1 MRILSTT
8 LPKFRDQFG
17 NWWRLLRSSSDL
29 PRPHVSVAK
38 RPEMEQAALRVV
50 IVGLV
55 LAYLTWYTG
64 RAGAPTTTEQEVLA
78 VAVASF
84 LFSVALVVRVYSG
97 PQTSIPRRIVGVIF
111 DNAVTSYCLI
121 RMGEGGAVILGVYL
135 FVTFGNGFR
144 YGRVY
149 LHLSQALGLAGFSLV
164 LYLSPFWS
172 QHIAIGAGFLVAMTV
187 LPFYVGVLAE
197 RIKEE
202 RKKAND
208 ANQAKGRFLANVS
221 HEMRTPLNGVIAMAD
236 VLRETALTEEQ
247 GEVVE
252 TLGTSANLLLAQIED
267 VLDMAKIEAGRVQ
280 IESLPFDLGRLLST
294 TTKII
299 VPQARYKGL
308 AVRTE
313 ISPTAE
319 RWFLGDS
326 HHLRQVLLNLLA
338 NAVKF
343 TDHGHVTLRVTS
355 RTRTGHEFGIR
366 FEVEDTGIGIPL
378 EKQSAIFE
386 AFTQVDDSITRIY
399 GGTGLGTTIAK
410 QLVNLMGGEIGL
422 TSTVG
427 AGSLFWFEIPLI
439 QSTSRPLDSDVD
451 DVSLNKLSSAGMS
464 FALRNAAT
472 KTRLRGRRV
481 LVAEDNSTNQRVTQ
495 LILDSVGHISTIVS
509 NGDNALNELENGGY
523 DIALLDLS
531 MPFMSG
537 IEVLRTYRFANRNP
551 IPIVILSANV
561 TPEIMADCKRAG
573 AAAFVAK
580 PVRASVL
587 LDAIDHQLLPEVTDR
602 TGESALATGAQL
614 ERAALTLV
622 DIPVV
627 DANVLNDLARL
638 SEDPTFVERLLT
650 GFRSDAER
658 LQAQIADAL
667 ANQRYEELKDAAHAL
682 KGGAASVGAKRL
694 MAFAQRLEKADHEKL
709 KSQAVQLKEE
719 LFQVTTCAL
728 EVFRKHSDDTRRSRS
743 AK

>member
-1 MRILSTT
+1 MSILSTT

-29 PRPHVSVAK
+29 PRPHVSAAK

-313 ISPTAE
+313 ISP
-319 RWFLGDS
+319 D
-326 HHLRQVLLNLLA
+326 
-338 NAVKF
+338 
-343 TDHGHVTLRVTS
+343 
-355 RTRTGHEFGIR
+355 
-366 FEVEDTGIGIPL
+366 
-378 EKQSAIFE
+378 
-386 AFTQVDDSITRIY
+386 
-399 GGTGLGTTIAK
+399 GGT
-410 QLVNLMGGEIGL
+410 
-422 TSTVG
+422 
-427 AGSLFWFEIPLI
+427 
-439 QSTSRPLDSDVD
+439 
-451 DVSLNKLSSAGMS
+451 
-464 FALRNAAT
+464 
-472 KTRLRGRRV
+472 
-481 LVAEDNSTNQRVTQ
+481 
-495 LILDSVGHISTIVS
+495 
-509 NGDNALNELENGGY
+509 
-523 DIALLDLS
+523 
-531 MPFMSG
+531 
-537 IEVLRTYRFANRNP
+537 
-551 IPIVILSANV
+551 
-561 TPEIMADCKRAG
+561 
-573 AAAFVAK
+573 
-580 PVRASVL
+580 
-587 LDAIDHQLLPEVTDR
+587 
-602 TGESALATGAQL
+602 
-614 ERAALTLV
+614 
-622 DIPVV
+622 VV
-627 DANVLNDLARL
+627 
-638 SEDPTFVERLLT
+638 PW
-650 GFRSDAER
+650 G
-658 LQAQIADAL
+658 
-667 ANQRYEELKDAAHAL
+667 
-682 KGGAASVGAKRL
+682 
-694 MAFAQRLEKADHEKL
+694 
-709 KSQAVQLKEE
+709 
-719 LFQVTTCAL
+719 
-728 EVFRKHSDDTRRSRS
+728 
-743 AK
+743 